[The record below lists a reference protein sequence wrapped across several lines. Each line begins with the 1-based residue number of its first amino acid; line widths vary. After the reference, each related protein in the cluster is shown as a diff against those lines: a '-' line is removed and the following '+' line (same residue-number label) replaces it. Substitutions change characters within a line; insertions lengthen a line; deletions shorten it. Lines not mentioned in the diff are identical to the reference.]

1 MKLHRPIVLVSA
13 VLALALAGASA
24 ARAQTPAQ
32 PAPAAQAAAP
42 APTPA
47 APTVGE
53 EAPDFTAPAANARGP
68 LAAPVSISGLHGKVV
83 VVAFYPKDRSSGCTA
98 ELTKFRD
105 EYQTLFGP
113 DVVVLPVSLDD
124 MDSHVGWAKDM
135 NFPFSLVA
143 DDGGH
148 IAARYG
154 SVMQYNGHSY
164 AARTVF
170 VIGKD
175 GRIAYENLKFGAL
188 DQHAYDALAAAI
200 KQARGE

>member
-1 MKLHRPIVLVSA
+1 MKSPRFPTLLLGTLLLTA
-13 VLALALAGASA
+13 GLAAGAH
-24 ARAQTPAQ
+24 AQNPQ
-32 PAPAAQAAAP
+32 PAPAPQAAAP
-42 APTPA
+42 VAPAPLPA
-47 APTVGE
+47 PAVGD
-53 EAPDFTAPAANARGP
+53 EAPDFNAPAADQTGATAEP
-68 LAAPVSISGLHGKVV
+68 ISLKSLRGKVV

-105 EYQTLFGP
+105 EYATLFGA

-135 NFPFSLVA
+135 KFPFTLVSDA
-143 DDGGH
+143 GGQ
-148 IAARYG
+148 IATRYG
-154 SVMQYNGHSY
+154 SVMQYNGHPY

-175 GRIAYENLKFGAL
+175 GKILYRDMKFGAL

-200 KQARGE
+200 KQAR